1 MTKNQATAHAKR
13 KHTLQLRRNRKNKK
27 TRLHD
32 QLMAKHE
39 KSGSS
44 EPNTPTTL
52 TEAQKDLDK
61 VVVQE

>member
-27 TRLHD
+27 TRLHA

-39 KSGSS
+39 AK
-44 EPNTPTTL
+44 
-52 TEAQKDLDK
+52 KDLDK
-61 VVVQE
+61 VVAQE